1 MFQTTW
7 ALIKAMASGFVEHD
21 ALSRGASI
29 AYFALFSLAPLLIIV
44 IAIASLVFGYNAAQ
58 QAIVSQFSGLMGSQ
72 TADTLQSMVQSG
84 SLQEAGT
91 LATVIGVVT
100 LLITATGALSEI
112 QWALNI
118 IWDAKPQAGLSG
130 IVKVRIV
137 SLGLILTLGFLM
149 LVSLVISAGLAAVG
163 SYVNAIFPGAHVLL
177 AVTNFIVS
185 LALLAAVFSAIF
197 KILPDKQIAWRD
209 VAIGAIATA
218 LLFTIGKSLIGL
230 YIGSSHIAS
239 GYGAAGALIVL
250 LIWLYYSSLIFLL
263 GAEFTRAYA
272 EAHGS
277 YKGDSAASPRN
288 SADTRRSSTTRPTP
302 TPSAL

>member
-1 MFQTTW
+1 MFQAIW
-7 ALIKAMASGFVEHD
+7 ELIKAMVSGFIEHD

-72 TADTLQSMVQSG
+72 TDDALQSMVQSANLQG
-84 SLQEAGT
+84 SGT

-100 LLITATGALSEI
+100 LLITATGAFSEI

-118 IWDAKPQAGLSG
+118 IWDAKPQAGLSEL
-130 IVKVRIV
+130 VKVRIV

-163 SYVNAIFPGAHVLL
+163 NYLKAVFPGAHVLL
-177 AVTNFIVS
+177 VITNFIVS
-185 LALLAAVFSAIF
+185 LALLAAVFAAIF
-197 KILPDKQIAWRD
+197 KILPDKQITWRD
-209 VAIGAIATA
+209 VAIGAVATA

-230 YIGSSHIAS
+230 YISGSHIAS

-250 LIWLYYSSLIFLL
+250 LVWLYYSSLIFLL
-263 GAEFTRAYA
+263 GAEFTRTYT

-277 YKGDSAASPRN
+277 YKGDSAARLAD
-288 SADTRRSSTTRPTP
+288 SADARSSSTRRPTP

>member
-1 MFQTTW
+1 
-7 ALIKAMASGFVEHD
+7 
-21 ALSRGASI
+21 
-29 AYFALFSLAPLLIIV
+29 
-44 IAIASLVFGYNAAQ
+44 
-58 QAIVSQFSGLMGSQ
+58 
-72 TADTLQSMVQSG
+72 
-84 SLQEAGT
+84 
-91 LATVIGVVT
+91 
-100 LLITATGALSEI
+100 
-112 QWALNI
+112 
-118 IWDAKPQAGLSG
+118 
-130 IVKVRIV
+130 
-137 SLGLILTLGFLM
+137 M
-149 LVSLVISAGLAAVG
+149 LVSLAISAGLAAV
-163 SYVNAIFPGAHVLL
+163 SNYLNATFPGAHVLL
-177 AVTNFIVS
+177 AVTNFVVS
-185 LALLAAVFSAIF
+185 LTLLAAVFAAIF
-197 KILPDKQIAWRD
+197 KILPDKQITWRD

-277 YKGDSAASPRN
+277 YKGDSVANPTS